1 MQIPKISLFI
11 CTLAVSGSLALH
23 AQDNPAQAAAR
34 AALLD
39 KLNELETAPAVD
51 TPAPA
56 PTAPPVQP
64 AAVAPAA
71 VEIAPTVAAPAA
83 TTAVVEATPNKDAK
97 TLKAEAKAKAKAEKE
112 AKLKAKKEAE
122 AQQAAI
128 AAEQKRAAEAAKKQA
143 AITVDPKK
151 AELARAK
158 ADKEAK
164 IKAQKEAD
172 AQKAAAL
179 AEEKR
184 AAEAAKKQAVL
195 EAKKRAANE
204 KAHVVTPV
212 NEPAKELG
220 LVQVNAPALPISPT
234 KQEKLASLLQ
244 LYKADQLSPEEY
256 QSKRAAIIAEP

>member
-34 AALLD
+34 AALLE
-39 KLNELETAPAVD
+39 KMSELETAPAVS

-56 PTAPPVQP
+56 PTAPVVPP

-71 VEIAPTVAAPAA
+71 VEIAPAAPANAAPPVVEVTPKGA
-83 TTAVVEATPNKDAK
+83 TTADDAM
-97 TLKAEAKAKAKAEKE
+97 AEAE

-122 AQQAAI
+122 AKQTAVLAEKKRADMAAKEQAAMKVDSKKVEQARAKAEKDAKIKAKKEADAQQAA
-128 AAEQKRAAEAAKKQA
+128 ALAGQKRAAE
-143 AITVDPKK
+143 T
-151 AELARAK
+151 
-158 ADKEAK
+158 
-164 IKAQKEAD
+164 
-172 AQKAAAL
+172 
-179 AEEKR
+179 
-184 AAEAAKKQAVL
+184 AKKQAVL

-220 LVQVNAPALPISPT
+220 LGQVNAPALPLATT

-256 QSKRAAIIAEP
+256 QSRRAAIIAEP

>member
-11 CTLAVSGSLALH
+11 CTLAVSGGLALH

-39 KLNELETAPAVD
+39 KMNELEAAPAVA

-56 PTAPPVQP
+56 PTAPAVPP
-64 AAVAPAA
+64 AEVAPAA
-71 VEIAPTVAAPAA
+71 PETVMPPAAAAP
-83 TTAVVEATPNKDAK
+83 VVEVTPNGATAPDAAQ
-97 TLKAEAKAKAKAEKE
+97 AEAETKAKAAKEQAAMKVDSKKAEQARVKAE
-112 AKLKAKKEAE
+112 RDAKIKAKKEAD
-122 AQQAAI
+122 AQQ
-128 AAEQKRAAEAAKKQA
+128 
-143 AITVDPKK
+143 T
-151 AELARAK
+151 
-158 ADKEAK
+158 
-164 IKAQKEAD
+164 
-172 AQKAAAL
+172 AAL
-179 AEEKR
+179 AEQKR

-220 LVQVNAPALPISPT
+220 LAQVNAPALPIPAT

-256 QSKRAAIIAEP
+256 QTRRAAIIAEP